1 MRHQRS
7 SRLIDGLSLAGRRA
21 LTLGAWADLV
31 HSTGVR
37 YTLSRLR
44 SERGWRTLGAHW
56 REAIYREIW
65 GNAATSLGAEMLP
78 LSSGFLEI
86 RREGLSTRVWQ
97 QFVGLDDA
105 VTLRLALDKPLV
117 HRLLS
122 AERVPVPAHSRMA
135 FSDGRAALDFL
146 ARSGGPVVVKPASG
160 TGGGGGT
167 TADVSDARQLARARM
182 RAARFSPEVLIESQ
196 APGAVYRL
204 LFLEGELIDVLR
216 NHPPRLTGDGR
227 SSVARLIAR
236 ENERRMTGRGRA
248 GLTPLR
254 VNLDTALALE
264 RAGRSLA
271 TVLAAGTTVDLQTVT
286 NDNRVEDTETVR
298 EPLANDVVDTARAA
312 AEAVGL
318 RLAGVDVITSD
329 PTRPL
334 AETGG
339 VVAEVNGHPG
349 LHHHYLVA
357 DPARATDVAVPVLE
371 RLLEVADEK
380 AESKRTRGLSA

>member
-1 MRHQRS
+1 M
-7 SRLIDGLSLAGRRA
+7 IDGLALGGRRA
-21 LTLGAWADLV
+21 LTVGAWADLV
-31 HSTGVR
+31 HSMGVR

-65 GNAATSLGAEMLP
+65 SNAATSLGAEMLP

-86 RREGLSTRVWQ
+86 RRDGVATRIWQ

-122 AERVPVPAHSRMA
+122 AERVPVPAHSRTA
-135 FSDGRAALDFL
+135 FSDARAALDFL
-146 ARSGGPVVVKPASG
+146 ASSGGPVVVKPASG

-167 TADVSDARQLARARM
+167 TAGVGDARQLARARM
-182 RAARFSPEVLIESQ
+182 RAARFSSEVLIESQ

-216 NHPPRLTGDGR
+216 HHAPRLTGDGR
-227 SSVARLIAR
+227 SSIAGLIAR
-236 ENERRMTGRGRA
+236 ENERRVAGRGRA

-254 VNLDTALALE
+254 VNLDTVLALE
-264 RAGRSLA
+264 RAGRSLS
-271 TVLAAGTTVDLQTVT
+271 TVLPGGATVDLQTVT
-286 NDNRVEDTETVR
+286 NDNCVEDVETVR

-329 PTRPL
+329 PSRPL

-357 DPARATDVAVPVLE
+357 DPAHATDVAVPVLE